1 MALLLDD
8 PRVALVHDVP
18 SYPIS
23 PPYHPSEAYP
33 EWGGG
38 VVGSEDNP
46 AYRAVRQVFQ
56 ALEMDTER
64 FGDSDWDPLRAIVRP
79 GNTVVLKP
87 NLVSHHNGRGGPW
100 AEACLVTHGSVI
112 RAVLDYVARALR
124 GQGKVLIAD
133 CPIQGADWDALTEVV
148 GLHEILRY
156 AQERFPGIDFALADY
171 RLGRAVVRGGA
182 VSQRIVDE
190 APLSHYREIDL
201 EQRSELI
208 GLMTGNW
215 AFGCAQY
222 SRRRMRA
229 AHTPDTNKYLMHQEF
244 LTADV
249 LINLPKMKSHM
260 KAGMTGAMKN
270 LVGLI
275 GHKDYLPHFRF
286 GSPKQGGDEYP
297 DGNYLWN
304 FMWLLYHLDW
314 ERERGPI
321 KRLLY
326 YGAAACQFALRASG
340 YGRGGGTA
348 LGGGSWYGNDTVWRT
363 ILDINRAFFYCNR
376 QTMRVTDTL
385 YENLRYFAILDG
397 LIGGA
402 KESPLSPSAV
412 ESGVMMGAYNPVAM
426 DAVAAAVMGL
436 DARKIP
442 QITQAL
448 SRISL
453 PLARFALDD
462 IRIVGHP
469 AVTSIQEVYNQGT
482 YLPFE
487 PSRGFKGFVE
497 YGAHSRAPSSRPA
510 LSPGARQF
518 VGGGEVSGL
527 RGGE

>member
-1 MALLLDD
+1 MALILDD

-18 SYPIS
+18 SYPTS

-33 EWGGG
+33 EWTGGTI
-38 VVGSEDNP
+38 GSEDNP
-46 AYRAVRQVFQ
+46 AYRAVRKVFR
-56 ALEMDTER
+56 ALEMDAEHYD
-64 FGDSDWDPLRAIVRP
+64 DSDWNPLRAIVRP

-87 NLVSHHNGRGGPW
+87 NLVSHHNGRRGPL

-112 RAVLDYVARALR
+112 RAVLDYVANALR

-133 CPIQGADWDALTEVV
+133 CPIQGAEWAALLQVV

-156 AQERFPGIDFALADY
+156 AQERFPGIDFAVADY

-182 VSQRIVDE
+182 VSQRVVDE
-190 APLSHYREIDL
+190 AALSRYREIDL
-201 EQRSELI
+201 GRRSELI
-208 GLMTGNW
+208 GLMNGNW

-222 SRRRMRA
+222 SRGRMRA
-229 AHTPDTNKYLMHQEF
+229 AHTPDTNNYLMHQDF

-297 DGNYLWN
+297 DGNLLWD

-314 ERERGPI
+314 ERDHGPI
-321 KRLLY
+321 KRALY
-326 YGAAACQFALRASG
+326 YGAAMCQLALRAAG

-363 ILDINRAFFYCNR
+363 ILDINRAFFYCDR
-376 QTMRVTDTL
+376 QTMAVRDAP
-385 YENLRYFAILDG
+385 YEGLTYFAILDG

-402 KESPLSPSAV
+402 RESPLSPSPV
-412 ESGVMMGAYNPVAM
+412 ESGVMMGAHNPVAM
-426 DAVAAAVMGL
+426 DAVAAAAMGL
-436 DARKIP
+436 DVRKIP
-442 QITQAL
+442 QISQAL
-448 SRISL
+448 TKSSL
-453 PLARFALDD
+453 PLACFALDD

-469 AVTSIQEVYNQGT
+469 AAASIQEMYNQGA

-497 YGAHSRAPSSRPA
+497 YVVSGRKPSPRQTV
-510 LSPGARQF
+510 SPSARQF
-518 VGGGEVSGL
+518 VGSGEVSGL